1 MTDAIKAGVDSLLV
15 AKAVGWRSIDMV
27 NTYSKNIGTAITSQA
42 INAGMAGEKA
52 GQAYKAARRR
62 RN

>member
-1 MTDAIKAGVDSLLV
+1 MLV